1 MIESVE
7 AYLAKLNNE
16 LSGCD
21 PAITLDAL
29 ADAEEHLRNAL
40 EQMPGSEKEGSE
52 AEALIPI
59 IEKYGSPEEIAT
71 AYREIETLTQPALS
85 EQKSSVDKPFIYR
98 FFSIIS
104 DPGAWGALLYLLLSM
119 ITGIVYFT
127 WAIAGLSLSLSLL
140 ILIIGLPFTVLF
152 LLSVRSIAL
161 VEGRIVE
168 ALLGVRMPR
177 RPFFTNRQAGWWEQV
192 KSLFLE
198 TRTWTALVYMV
209 VQLPLGI
216 IYFTVFI
223 SLIALSVGF
232 MVNPLFVRFL
242 NAPLITFGGQEY
254 YLSHP
259 ALMPIVVAGG
269 LILLLVTMHLAKFV
283 GRLHGVFAKNLLVGD
298 RMEYKKSGKRNLS
311 RDSNRMEDPMEIN
324 EKAKPESE
332 ERPPLLAIVLV
343 IAIFAAVIGL
353 TLFAFLTSS

>member
-7 AYLAKLNNE
+7 TYLAE
-16 LSGCD
+16 LKRELAGCD
-21 PAITLDAL
+21 PAITQDAL

-40 EQMPGSEKEGSE
+40 EQVPGSEKEGSE
-52 AEALIPI
+52 AEALMSI
-59 IEKYGSPEEIAT
+59 IEKYGSPEEIAS
-71 AYREIETLTQPALS
+71 AYREIETLTQPALA
-85 EQKSSVDKPFIYR
+85 EQEPSVDKPFIYR

-104 DPGAWGALLYLLLSM
+104 DPGAWGALLYLILSM
-119 ITGIVYFT
+119 VTGIVYFT
-127 WAIAGLSLSLSLL
+127 WAIMGLSLSLGLL

-198 TRTWTALVYMV
+198 TRTWSALVYMV

-223 SLIALSVGF
+223 TLLALSVGF

-242 NAPLITFGGQEY
+242 NAPLVIFGGQEY

-259 ALMPIVVAGG
+259 ALMPFVVAGG
-269 LILLLVTMHLAKFV
+269 IILFLATMHLAKIV
-283 GRLHGVFAKNLLVGD
+283 GRQHGVFAKNLLVGD
-298 RMEYKKSGKRNLS
+298 RKEYETGRTDLS
-311 RDSNRMEDPMEIN
+311 PDSNHMEAPMELN
-324 EKAKPESE
+324 EKSRSESE
-332 ERPPLLAIVLV
+332 DRPPLLAIVLA
-343 IAIFAAVIGL
+343 IAVFAAVIGL

>member
-7 AYLAKLNNE
+7 AYLEKLNNE
-16 LSGCD
+16 LTGCD
-21 PAITLDAL
+21 PAITQDAL

-40 EQMPGSEKEGSE
+40 EQVPGPEKEVSE
-52 AEALIPI
+52 VETLIPI
-59 IEKYGSPEEIAT
+59 IEKYGSPEEIAS
-71 AYREIETLTQPALS
+71 AYREIETLTQPALA
-85 EQKSSVDKPFIYR
+85 EMKPSVDKPFIYR

-127 WAIAGLSLSLSLL
+127 WAIMGLSLSLSLL
-140 ILIIGLPFTVLF
+140 VLIIGLPFTVLF
-152 LLSVRSIAL
+152 LLSVRSIAF

-259 ALMPIVVAGG
+259 ALMPIVVVGG
-269 LILLLVTMHLAKFV
+269 LILLLATMHLAKFV
-283 GRLHGVFAKNLLVGD
+283 GRLHGMFAKNLLVGD
-298 RMEYKKSGKRNLS
+298 RRGYENSGRRIRN
-311 RDSNRMEDPMEIN
+311 RDSHRMEDPMDIN
-324 EKAKPESE
+324 EKAKPEIE
-332 ERPPLLAIVLV
+332 ERPPLLAIIFS
-343 IAIFAAVIGL
+343 IAIFVVVIGI
-353 TLFAFLTSS
+353 TLYAFLMSS